1 MASMPQQRVPFL
13 DLHSQIRPL
22 RNELDAALKR
32 VVDSCGFIL
41 GEDVKAFE
49 QEFANYCGAA
59 HCIGV
64 DSGTSALHVIL
75 RALDIGPGD
84 EVILP
89 ANTFIA
95 TAEAV
100 SHAGARPVLVDV
112 LEDTQLIDPEKIE
125 AAITPKTRAL
135 IAVHLFGRTADM
147 APLTDITQR
156 HGIHLIEDAAQGH
169 GARYDGQRLGSF
181 GIAAGFSFYPGK
193 NLGAFGDGGAITT
206 NDPDLDL
213 RIRQL
218 RDHGQQK
225 KYDHV
230 FVGLNAR
237 LDSMQA
243 AVLRIK
249 LPHLDSWNQSR
260 QANAK
265 KYNEL
270 LAGSEYQTPAPL
282 APQEDHVYHLYVVR
296 HRQRQV
302 VMQTLNDHQIGHG
315 LHYPVPV
322 HLTGAYAHLGYSSGS
337 FPVAEKLAGEIL
349 SLPMFAE
356 LTAEQIDQVCEVLT
370 TTPVSG

>member
-1 MASMPQQRVPFL
+1 MAAMPQQRVPFL
-13 DLHSQIRPL
+13 DLNSQILPL
-22 RNELDAALKR
+22 RNELDAALDR

-41 GEDVKAFE
+41 GEDVNAFE
-49 QEFANYCGAA
+49 QEFADFCGAS

-75 RALDIGPGD
+75 RALGIGPGD

-100 SHAGARPVLVDV
+100 SHAGALPVLVDV
-112 LEDTQLIDPEKIE
+112 REDTQLIDVERIE
-125 AAITPKTRAL
+125 AAITPRTRAL
-135 IAVHLFGRTADM
+135 IAVHLFGRTADLE
-147 APLTDITQR
+147 PIRQITRQ
-156 HGIHLIEDAAQGH
+156 HDIHLVEDAAQAH
-169 GARYDGQRLGSF
+169 GARYKDQRVGSF
-181 GIAAGFSFYPGK
+181 GVAAGFSFYPGK

-206 NDPDLDL
+206 NDPELDR

-218 RDHGQQK
+218 RDHGQKQ

-230 FVGLNAR
+230 AVGFNAR

-243 AVLRIK
+243 AVLRVK
-249 LPHLDSWNQSR
+249 LPHLDGWNQSR
-260 QANAK
+260 QAHARR
-265 KYNEL
+265 YDEL
-270 LAGSEYQTPAPL
+270 LQGTDYVVPAPL
-282 APQEDHVYHLYVVR
+282 APGEDHVYHLYVVR
-296 HRQRQV
+296 HRHRQA
-302 VMQTLNDHQIGHG
+302 VMQTLKDHQIGHG
-315 LHYPVPV
+315 LHYPVPI
-322 HLTGAYAHLGYSSGS
+322 HLTAAYAHLGYSSGR

-356 LTAEQIDQVCEVLT
+356 LTAEQIEQVCDVLT